1 MMTVTLENRGL
12 NLSNVLCSKTTH
24 SKVPMAMG
32 ALVYFTILHEKT

>member
-24 SKVPMAMG
+24 NEVRMAMG
-32 ALVYFTILHEKT
+32 PWFFIYDIA